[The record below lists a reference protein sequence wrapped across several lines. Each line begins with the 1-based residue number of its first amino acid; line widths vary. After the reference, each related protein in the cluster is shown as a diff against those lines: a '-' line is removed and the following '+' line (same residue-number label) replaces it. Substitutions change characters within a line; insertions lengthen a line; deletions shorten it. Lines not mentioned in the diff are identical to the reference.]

1 MCACIV
7 RQDYTGAH
15 IHTLGW
21 TSLQR
26 LFILRRFRRER
37 FQKFKM
43 SRQYLLVLS
52 FETFFIATCLIRPS
66 LHCLIHFSKRLMW
79 LKSNLSNTTKLTML
93 DSLHQEVGAT
103 EIKIATF
110 LIRPNSLLEEV
121 CMHSFKSSN
130 IVGHFQRWAA
140 NSYPP
145 A

>member
-1 MCACIV
+1 MRILNSSSAGYLEIFFPLLWFVSLGIYCLHLKMEAYFYTHDMC
-7 RQDYTGAH
+7 
-15 IHTLGW
+15 
-21 TSLQR
+21 
-26 LFILRRFRRER
+26 
-37 FQKFKM
+37 
-43 SRQYLLVLS
+43 
-52 FETFFIATCLIRPS
+52 
-66 LHCLIHFSKRLMW
+66 
-79 LKSNLSNTTKLTML
+79 
-93 DSLHQEVGAT
+93 AT